1 MIGLGWYQVK
11 KPTSMATNHLPPLIL
26 ASTSPYRR
34 ELLERLRLP
43 FEAVAPGID
52 EDHLPSELPQ
62 TRAVRLA
69 HAKARAIAVLRP
81 AAVVIGGD
89 QVATCNGAVLDK
101 PGSTEA
107 CRRQLA
113 AQCGQATAFY
123 TAVAVVCITRQFT
136 DEFMDITEV
145 RFRTLSADEIER
157 YVALDQPQ
165 QCAGSFRSES
175 LGVALF
181 EHLRSADPSG
191 LMGLPLIRLARTLRG
206 LGYLLP

>member
-1 MIGLGWYQVK
+1 MN
-11 KPTSMATNHLPPLIL
+11 PPPLIL
-26 ASTSPYRR
+26 ASTSRFRR
-34 ELLERLRLP
+34 ELLERLKVP
-43 FEAVAPGID
+43 FDAVAPGID

-69 HAKARAIAVLRP
+69 LAKARAIAVRRP
-81 AAVVIGGD
+81 EAVVIGSD
-89 QVATCNGAVLDK
+89 QVATCNGTVLDK
-101 PGSTEA
+101 PGTAEG

-113 AQCGQATAFY
+113 LQSGQVTAFY
-123 TAVAVVCITRQFT
+123 TAVAIVCIDRHYTE
-136 DEFMDITEV
+136 EFMDVTEV
-145 RFRTLSADEIER
+145 QFRALDALEIER
-157 YVALDQPQ
+157 YVALDEPL

-191 LMGLPLIRLARTLRG
+191 LVGLPLIRLARSLRT